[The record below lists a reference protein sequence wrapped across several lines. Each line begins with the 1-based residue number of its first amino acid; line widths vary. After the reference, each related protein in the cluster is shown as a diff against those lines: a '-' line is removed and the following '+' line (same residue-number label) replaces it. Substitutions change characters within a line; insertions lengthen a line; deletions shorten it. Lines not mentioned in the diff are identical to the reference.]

1 MGFARLLSIKP
12 LYLPLAWLLS
22 IMIGSYSQALH
33 AAQLRV
39 SLLDADTG
47 LALEDAVVEV
57 HLPIAM
63 QNDFS
68 AISEYS
74 VDQIEKEFVANVTVV
89 NVGSRVFFPN
99 SDDILHHVY
108 SFSPAKVFELP
119 LYGNGRSVEF
129 SQIFNQT
136 GVVELG
142 CNIHDW
148 MLGYIYVA
156 QTTLVVK
163 TDANGQALID
173 GVPEGMLSVTIWHPR
188 AREGSD
194 ELQQSIEFSDAQ
206 PSTLRMALSLERD
219 NRLRRAPNVSRSRY
233 R

>member
-1 MGFARLLSIKP
+1 MGIARLLSIRP
-12 LYLPLAWLLS
+12 SHLRTAWLSVMLTVSS
-22 IMIGSYSQALH
+22 ISAVQ
-33 AAQLRV
+33 AAQLRI
-39 SLLDADTG
+39 SLLDAETG

-57 HLPIAM
+57 HLPIAL
-63 QNDFS
+63 QNTFS
-68 AISEYS
+68 ITSEFS
-74 VDQIEKEFVANVTVV
+74 VDQVDKEFVDNVTVV

-119 LYGNGRSVEF
+119 LYGNGRSVDF
-129 SQIFNQT
+129 SQIFEQV
-136 GVVELG
+136 GIVELG

-163 TDANGQALID
+163 TDTNGQAIID
-173 GVPEGMLSVTIWHPR
+173 GVPEGALSVSIWHPR
-188 AREGSD
+188 ASHGSD
-194 ELQQSIEFSDAQ
+194 ALQHSIEFDDAQ

>member
-1 MGFARLLSIKP
+1 MGFARLLSIRP
-12 LYLPLAWLLS
+12 SPTWAVFLFLAINS
-22 IMIGSYSQALH
+22 ASVN
-33 AAQLRV
+33 AAQLRIA
-39 SLLDADTG
+39 LQDADTG
-47 LALEDAVVEV
+47 QAVADAVLEV
-57 HLPIAM
+57 HIPVVM
-63 QNDFS
+63 QGDFS
-68 AISEYS
+68 AQREYS

-129 SQIFNQT
+129 SQIFDQT

-148 MLGYIYVA
+148 MLGYVYVA
-156 QTTLVVK
+156 ETTLAIK
-163 TDANGQALID
+163 TDENGQAVLD
-173 GVPEGMLSVTIWHPR
+173 GVPEGTYTVSVWHPR
-188 AREGSD
+188 ATEGSP
-194 ELQQSIEFSDAQ
+194 ELQHSVEFSDAE
-206 PSTLRMALSLERD
+206 PSTLRLAVNLARD
-219 NRLRRAPNVSRSRY
+219 SRLRRAPNVSRTRY